1 MLAAPAMRE
10 RDVQN
15 VAMQERAA
23 ALKHDLGKYVAW
35 RSANFDD
42 AAWSGPLD
50 DALMEALRDDLLRTR
65 QRPDGDQA
73 AWEVWAAHT
82 HDLPEP
88 LPEPEL
94 RTVAAAVAEL
104 RAHEPALRALDR
116 DALARARPAIRRAQA
131 EIRAALRDLQ
141 RRLSAT
147 AVEPT
152 THPTPPKRGRA
163 GA

>member
-1 MLAAPAMRE
+1 MQ
-10 RDVQN
+10 D

-42 AAWSGPLD
+42 DAWSGPLD
-50 DALMEALRDDLLRTR
+50 DALVQALRDDLLRTR

-82 HDLPEP
+82 HDLPQP

-94 RTVAAAVAEL
+94 RTVDAAVAVL
-104 RAHEPALRALDR
+104 RAHEPALRGADHA
-116 DALARARPAIRRAQA
+116 ALARARPAIRRAQA
-131 EIRAALRDLQ
+131 EIRAALRDFH
-141 RRLSAT
+141 RRLLS
-147 AVEPT
+147 
-152 THPTPPKRGRA
+152 TP

>member
-1 MLAAPAMRE
+1 MHG
-10 RDVQN
+10 

-50 DALMEALRDDLLRTR
+50 DALLDALRDDLLRTR
-65 QRPDGDQA
+65 QRPSGDEA
-73 AWEVWAAHT
+73 AWDVWLAHT

-94 RTVAAAVAEL
+94 RRVAAAVAVL
-104 RAHEPALRALDR
+104 RSHEQALRAPDR
-116 DALARARPAIRRAQA
+116 VALAKARPAIRAAQA
-131 EIRAALRDLQ
+131 DIRAALRDLH
-141 RRLSAT
+141 RRLA
-147 AVEPT
+147 
-152 THPTPPKRGRA
+152 A

>member
-1 MLAAPAMRE
+1 MQ
-10 RDVQN
+10 D

-42 AAWSGPLD
+42 AAWSGPLS
-50 DALMEALRDDLLRTR
+50 DALWDALRDDLLRTR

-82 HDLPEP
+82 RDLPQP

-94 RTVAAAVAEL
+94 RAVADAVAIL
-104 RAHEPALRALDR
+104 RAHEPALRAPDR
-116 DALARARPAIRRAQA
+116 AALSRARPAIRKAQA
-131 EIRAALRDLQ
+131 DIRVALRDLH
-141 RRLSAT
+141 RRLLSMPPT
-147 AVEPT
+147 AVAARPT
-152 THPTPPKRGRA
+152 NEVPPEGGPA

>member
-1 MLAAPAMRE
+1 MQ
-10 RDVQN
+10 D

-42 AAWSGPLD
+42 AAWSGPMD
-50 DALMEALRDDLLRTR
+50 DAFVEALRDDLLRTR
-65 QRPDGDQA
+65 QRPEGDQA

-82 HDLPEP
+82 HDLPQP

-94 RTVAAAVAEL
+94 QAVAAAVAVL
-104 RAHEPALRALDR
+104 RAHEPALREPDRAALS
-116 DALARARPAIRRAQA
+116 RARPAIRKAQSD
-131 EIRAALRDLQ
+131 IRAALRDLH
-141 RRLSAT
+141 RRLT
-147 AVEPT
+147 M
-152 THPTPPKRGRA
+152 PPKQGRA

>member
-1 MLAAPAMRE
+1 MQ
-10 RDVQN
+10 D

-42 AAWSGPLD
+42 DAWSGPLD
-50 DALMEALRDDLLRTR
+50 DALVQALRDDLLRTR

-82 HDLPEP
+82 HDLPQP

-94 RTVAAAVAEL
+94 RTVDAAVAVL
-104 RAHEPALRALDR
+104 RAHEPALRGADHA
-116 DALARARPAIRRAQA
+116 ALARARPAIRRAQA
-131 EIRAALRDLQ
+131 EIRAALRDLH
-141 RRLSAT
+141 RRLLS
-147 AVEPT
+147 
-152 THPTPPKRGRA
+152 TP